1 MPVASL
7 NLLEL
12 LSQVLEPGRVL
23 PWRRDHREGKV
34 GVTSESCV
42 LVVHPSGPQ
51 LELVCYPAHPAPTSK
66 V

>member
-1 MPVASL
+1 VPVASL

-51 LELVCYPAHPAPTSK
+51 LELV
-66 V
+66 